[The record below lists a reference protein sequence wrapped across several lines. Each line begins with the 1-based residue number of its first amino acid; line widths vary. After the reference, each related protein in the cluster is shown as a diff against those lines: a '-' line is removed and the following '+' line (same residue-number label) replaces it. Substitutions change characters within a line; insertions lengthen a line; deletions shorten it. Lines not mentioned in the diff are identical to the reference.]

1 MGIIK
6 KIIKN
11 TYFRFLIIAFLISI
25 VLIII
30 LSKKAMPIIINY
42 ASVESKKISIEVLRN
57 TGIKEV
63 NKYLDDKELFDIVKN
78 NNNEIE
84 SIDINAKVINET
96 MSIIS
101 KNVVKSLNKIENE
114 NSNNYFFKN
123 KENKMIYEV
132 PFGIVFNNA
141 FLSNIGPKI
150 PVEIK
155 YVGNVGLDV
164 KTRVKAYGMNS
175 ALIEVFVYVEVTQR
189 SILPFLS
196 KDVKLKSEVP
206 IVIKVVKGSTPY
218 YLNGNYGSYDLPI
231 N

>member
-1 MGIIK
+1 MGKIK

-11 TYFRFLIIAFLISI
+11 IYFRGFIIAFLISMI
-25 VLIII
+25 FIII
-30 LSKKAMPIIINY
+30 LSKKAMPIIVNY
-42 ASVESKKISIEVLRN
+42 ASVNSKKIGIEVLRN

-63 NKYLDDKELFDIVKN
+63 NKYLGDKNLFNIVKN

-84 SIDINAKVINET
+84 SIDIDAKVINES

-101 KNVVKSLNKIENE
+101 KNVVKSLNKIEKE
-114 NSNNYFFKN
+114 NKNNFFKN
-123 KENKMIYEV
+123 KKNKMIYEV
-132 PFGIVFNNA
+132 PFGIIFNNT

-164 KTRVKAYGMNS
+164 KTRVKDYGINS
-175 ALIEVFVYVEVTQR
+175 ALIEVFIYVEVTQR
-189 SILPFLS
+189 SILPFIS
-196 KDVKLKSEVP
+196 KDVKLTSEVP
-206 IVIKVVKGSTPY
+206 IVIKVIKGDVPY
-218 YLNGNYGSYDLPI
+218 YLNGNYGSYNLPI